1 MPRSNGGCFAGDVHV
16 LLADSGTRPI
26 SQLAIGDHLASV
38 SEVDHMSARPNV
50 LPAVVE
56 AVHRHDGAYELID
69 LGGIYVTPDHRWAT
83 RDRREPDFVRTSE
96 LEAGMHDLL
105 ACQYGR
111 VQWLAV
117 PVRAAALPA
126 TTVWNLTVSGRT
138 FCVAARR
145 EGPFFV
151 VHNAKPSRAGTIA
164 GCRR

>member
-1 MPRSNGGCFAGDVHV
+1 MRGCFAGDVHV

-38 SEVDHMSARPNV
+38 SDVDHMSARPNV

-56 AVHRHDGAYELID
+56 AVHRCDGSFELID
-69 LGGIYVTPDHRWAT
+69 LGGIHVTADHRWAT
-83 RDRREPDFVRTSE
+83 RARREPGFVVTSA
-96 LEAGMHDLL
+96 LEPGTHDLL

-117 PVRAAALPA
+117 PVRGAGPLA

-145 EGPFFV
+145 DGPFFV
-151 VHNAKPSRAGTIA
+151 VHNAKPAKVGTIA
-164 GCRR
+164 ACRR